1 MLFVPS
7 YSSCSINIH
16 WTNIILRALQSCFS
30 SRSWTEDVQS
40 TLVPKSRLCRVPG
53 MPNTLSHHL
62 EKVRSPSPGKKSVK
76 SSDLSKAFVS
86 TMEDS
91 ASVGRKLILQWE
103 ASSKWSACFS
113 STKEFK
119 HCVFSR
125 WWSSCFVLLFWNR
138 ISKPGCP
145 STPYEVKN
153 NTEFRIIL
161 ILPPLL
167 GWQVYTTVCE
177 GIRIEAKAAE

>member
-1 MLFVPS
+1 MSFVPS

-16 WTNIILRALQSCFS
+16 WTNMILRALQSCFS
-30 SRSWTEDVQS
+30 SRSWTEGVQS
-40 TLVPKSRLCRVPG
+40 TLVPKSRLCRAPG

-86 TMEDS
+86 TMEDG

-103 ASSKWSACFS
+103 VSSKWSACFS
-113 STKEFK
+113 STKEST

-125 WWSSCFVLLFWNR
+125 WWSSSLFCFFETESLSQAVFQPHMRSR
-138 ISKPGCP
+138 ITVNFGLSWFYPPCWDDRHIP
-145 STPYEVKN
+145 PCVK
-153 NTEFRIIL
+153 
-161 ILPPLL
+161 
-167 GWQVYTTVCE
+167 G
-177 GIRIEAKAAE
+177 